1 MLDAEQKSARRRLDA
16 LLREAPDRMLRIL
29 EEGDLSG
36 TLTQLRE
43 AEAPGPE
50 WVRAKARNIRFKCG
64 CAQAGLQGLAD
75 ELRAALAAWEAGGG
89 ADHLRAGQAE
99 LVLKQLE
106 AKSEDLR
113 AVRERMKTLIAQ
125 ADSAEAG
132 ARQAELFQ
140 ALAQFRRFG
149 REETQ

>member
-1 MLDAEQKSARRRLDA
+1 MSMMNCSAAIQAVLDRASSHMDNLIVIRVDSRADTPPASLSRRLTLPLSADA
-16 LLREAPDRMLRIL
+16 
-29 EEGDLSG
+29 
-36 TLTQLRE
+36 QL
-43 AEAPGPE
+43 AFAL
-50 WVRAKARNIRFKCG
+50 G

-89 ADHLRAGQAE
+89 EDHLRTGQAE

-106 AKSEDLR
+106 AKSEELR